1 MESRYRNSSMPASK
15 VSLCVVL
22 GRRYRGVNEILTLLA
37 VTQRGLVVTDVSGQP
52 IHPIFKGQAV

>member
-1 MESRYRNSSMPASK
+1 MPASK